1 MTLTTSNRC
10 GRVYGRFIT
19 LITDGRSAAADS
31 DAPTVEGASLG
42 WRAWVLILALSIA
55 VCGFRLG
62 EARSLTEH
70 EIQVGG
76 GAKQMALDHDWL
88 FPKIGD
94 HLFLEKPPLPHWL
107 AVISAKMLGGF
118 SETAVRLPSVLAG
131 LGVVVVMTLLAFR
144 WFGTRVAIFTAL
156 LQATTVHFITYARL
170 AEADMLLAC
179 IVILALYVFVR
190 LHCIGGVW
198 PRPHRHLP
206 LLFWGLVGLSNMAKG
221 LGFGP
226 VLIVAPCVGFLILQ
240 RDRAAWRRMISW
252 PGLAL
257 GCALALAWPLTV
269 SLSVPQAGE
278 LWRAEIA
285 RRALGESGYAQPWW
299 YYLTTVPWQLL
310 PWTPALLLAIGP
322 SLARA
327 RRNPDSPD
335 RFIWCWGSIPIA
347 LLSLVHGKH
356 HHYIIS
362 CLCAFSPLCALALLR
377 YGTRMA
383 ATCVAFVIG
392 GMFFVHA
399 RILPAKDR
407 SSSDRVFLRSVRSFV
422 PPGIPLVAMSGQEIA
437 RHIFY
442 VDPPPEGIWNPT
454 DLAAKFGHVPV
465 FYLITRRGAE
475 PQLTKIGQTSVVAE
489 SQRTRNE
496 KSPADRF
503 TLFRIETG
511 TLANH

>member
-1 MTLTTSNRC
+1 M
-10 GRVYGRFIT
+10 
-19 LITDGRSAAADS
+19 
-31 DAPTVEGASLG
+31 
-42 WRAWVLILALSIA
+42 
-55 VCGFRLG
+55 CGFRLG
-62 EARSLTEH
+62 EARSLTDH
-70 EIQVGG
+70 EIQVAG

-94 HLFLEKPPLPHWL
+94 HFFLEKPPLPHFL

-131 LGVVVVMTLLAFR
+131 LGVVVVMTLLALR
-144 WFGTRVAIFTAL
+144 WFGPRAAIFTAL
-156 LQATTVHFITYARL
+156 LQVTTVHFITYARL
-170 AEADMLLAC
+170 AEADMLLAF

-226 VLIVAPCVGFLILQ
+226 VLIIAPCLGFLILR

-257 GCALALAWPLTV
+257 GCTIALAWPIAV
-269 SLSVPQAGE
+269 AVRIPEARE
-278 LWRAEIA
+278 LWRSEIA
-285 RRALGESGYAQPWW
+285 HRALGDVGYAQPWW
-299 YYLTTVPWQLL
+299 EYLTTAPWQLL
-310 PWTPALLLAIGP
+310 PWTLALLLAVGP
-322 SLARA
+322 SFARA

-335 RFIWCWGSIPIA
+335 RFIWCWGIIPIA
-347 LLSLVHGKH
+347 LLSLFPGKH

-362 CLCAFSPLCALALLR
+362 CLCAFSPLCALGLLR
-377 YGTRMA
+377 CGTRFA
-383 ATCVAFVIG
+383 AACVALVVAG
-392 GMFFVHA
+392 VLFVHA
-399 RILPAKDR
+399 RILPTKDR
-407 SSSDRVFLRSVRSFV
+407 SPYDRAFLRSVRGLV
-422 PPGIPLVAMSGQEIA
+422 PPGIPLAATSGQEIA

-442 VDPPPEGIWNPT
+442 VDPPPEGIWNLT

-465 FYLITRRGAE
+465 FYLITRRSAE
-475 PQLTKIGQTSVVAE
+475 SQLAKIGHADVVAE
-489 SQRTRNE
+489 SERTSKE

-503 TLFRIETG
+503 TLFRIETD
-511 TLANH
+511 TFANQ